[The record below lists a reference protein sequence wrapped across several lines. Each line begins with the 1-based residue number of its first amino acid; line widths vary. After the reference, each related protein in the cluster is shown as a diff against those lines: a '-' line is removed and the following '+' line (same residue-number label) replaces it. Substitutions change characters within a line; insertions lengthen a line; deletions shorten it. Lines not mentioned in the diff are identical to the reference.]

1 MVKIIFQYIK
11 NMIKKARIRKKT
23 KWLCSWVFSPEFE
36 EDMKAAS
43 EDFTEEELY
52 KIGESIPK
60 KETPNFDVKKSWKE
74 FEKYYLPLAEEYKI
88 KTLKEEKRKFNKFQ
102 KQVKKFQKRKSPRKF
117 LK

>member
-36 EDMKAAS
+36 EDMNAVC
-43 EDFTEEELY
+43 EDFTEEELTE
-52 KIGESIPK
+52 ESMSK
-60 KETPNFDVKKSWKE
+60 KELPNFDVKKSWKE